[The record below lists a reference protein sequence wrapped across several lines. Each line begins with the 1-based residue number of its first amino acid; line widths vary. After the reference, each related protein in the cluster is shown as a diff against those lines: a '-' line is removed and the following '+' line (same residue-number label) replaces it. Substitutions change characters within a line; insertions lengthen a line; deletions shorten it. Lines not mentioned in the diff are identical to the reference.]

1 MGFSV
6 SPESV
11 AIGPI
16 HLKFIFSALCELVK
30 FNLSDIGEGIREV
43 QIKEW

>member
-1 MGFSV
+1 MSSIEFCFV
-6 SPESV
+6 SSN
-11 AIGPI
+11 
-16 HLKFIFSALCELVK
+16 FILFSALCEIVK